1 MFLGIPA
8 FSCANLRLVFLA
20 FASLASV
27 SCSSDKLDSGVRR
40 ANGERVQGTVGGCW
54 KEPRVGTGG
63 VGAVRIGR
71 TIAYLPRSCSMR
83 DSVLTKPDE
92 RGHVAR
98 FHEQEVLVVSAA
110 NRTGEILRIEVTDPA
125 FRTSGDVGVGSSAG
139 ILRALHAPICAT
151 AGESGKMALFSERLP
166 GVRFETSLQ
175 APRDPIRLRAI
186 EEDARLMPDDA
197 RIERIVVLADPG
209 PCSTPAVAF
218 STTEALTARAEAGRV
233 VTDSLWSQ
241 SLGVKKELVVY
252 LPPSYDRDRSRR
264 YPVVVLLHGLWG
276 DQWQWVRS
284 ERIAMTMDSLV
295 ASGLPEMI
303 LVMPDGDDGWWTTW
317 FRLVDMRG
325 CRTETLRHRNT
336 PAGDPSAAEPAAS
349 YCVPWA
355 HYDDYVARDV
365 VARVDSA
372 YRTLVQRDQR
382 AIAGLSMGG
391 YGALTLALGYP
402 EVFGAAAS
410 HSGVVSLLYTG
421 PSPFTPPAREAGDL
435 GELRAAWGGLWWS
448 FEVPFGDVASFRAR
462 DPATM
467 AERVVRRGGVR
478 RPALFL
484 DIGTEDGL
492 LQRNRAFHH
501 RLNELGYTHH
511 YTEWPGGHD
520 HAYWRAHVRE
530 SLAWMARQFASGR
543 GR

>member
-1 MFLGIPA
+1 MRIVLF
-8 FSCANLRLVFLA
+8 A
-20 FASLASV
+20 FASITSAA
-27 SCSSDKLDSGVRR
+27 CSNDKLDSGVRR

-54 KEPRVGTGG
+54 QEPRVGAGG

-71 TIAYLPRSCSMR
+71 TIAYLPRACSMR
-83 DSVLTKPDE
+83 DSALAKAGE
-92 RGHVAR
+92 NGHVAR
-98 FHEQEVLVVSAA
+98 FREHEILIVSAA
-110 NRTGEILRIEVTDPA
+110 NTTGEILRIEITDPA

-139 ILRALHAPICAT
+139 VLRAMHAPICAT
-151 AGESGKMALFSERLP
+151 AGDRGRMVLFSEKLP
-166 GVRFETSLQ
+166 GVRFETSLP
-175 APRDPIRLRAI
+175 APRDPMRLRSI
-186 EEDARLMPDDA
+186 EEDARLMPDDV

-218 STTEALTARAEAGRV
+218 STSASLTIRAEQGRV
-233 VTDSLWSQ
+233 VADTIWSQ
-241 SLGVKKELVVY
+241 SLGVRKELVVY
-252 LPPSYDRDRSRR
+252 LPPSYDRDRARR

-284 ERIAMTMDSLV
+284 ERIATTMDSLV
-295 ASGLPEMI
+295 AAGLPEMI

-317 FRLVDMRG
+317 FRLVDMRA
-325 CRTETLRHRNT
+325 CREETLRHRWT
-336 PAGDPSAAEPAAS
+336 PASDPSSTEPSSS

-365 VARVDSA
+365 VGQVDST
-372 YRTLVQRDQR
+372 YRTLAHRDQR

-391 YGALTLALGYP
+391 YGALTLALAYP
-402 EVFGAAAS
+402 EVFGSAAS

-421 PSPFTPPAREAGDL
+421 PEPFTPPAREATEL
-435 GELRAAWGGLWWS
+435 AALRAAWGGLWWS
-448 FEVPFGDVASFRAR
+448 VEIPFGDVAGFRAR
-462 DPATM
+462 DPATL
-467 AERVVRRGGVR
+467 AERVVRRGGTR

-484 DIGTEDGL
+484 DVGTDDGL
-492 LQRNRAFHH
+492 LSGNRAFHH
-501 RLNELGYTHH
+501 RLNALGYTHH
-511 YTEWPGGHD
+511 YSEWPGGHD